1 MCAAQSRSSLLFWP
15 CLKGCTWALPPTPH
29 LHTRSIEAR
38 TFLAACV
45 TEGGKGGCPAPTDPE
60 GLAAPGGG
68 AGCFP
73 AHLEVVTLFLLPGS
87 ATDVSS
93 QARPRIAKAGKEVTL
108 GKGEPQNRGSPTHS
122 AAGAAAS
129 IAEKSPEPMNPLSGA
144 LNLLMQR
151 REWELPAGDRT
162 LDVLTRG
169 WTGAGGWVGCV

>member
-1 MCAAQSRSSLLFWP
+1 MRAARPRSCLLFWR

-45 TEGGKGGCPAPTDPE
+45 TEGEKGECPAPTEPE

-73 AHLEVVTLFLLPGS
+73 AHLEVMTLFLLPGS

-93 QARPRIAKAGKEVTL
+93 QARPRTADQAGKAVIL
-108 GKGEPQNRGSPTHS
+108 GEGEPRIRGAPHT
-122 AAGAAAS
+122 
-129 IAEKSPEPMNPLSGA
+129 
-144 LNLLMQR
+144 
-151 REWELPAGDRT
+151 
-162 LDVLTRG
+162 
-169 WTGAGGWVGCV
+169 